1 MARYK
6 RIWCLFLVFALLLGL
21 TATAMA
27 APTPT
32 VSISSA
38 EAKPGDTVTLT
49 VSIENNPGIA
59 AAILYIYY
67 DTDVFELEEIYAMG
81 EFAKRGGL
89 LENTIAVAAANG
101 RYDGPY
107 GKDGALGYWY
117 NKSGCNTSGDGVMM
131 AIVLRVN
138 ANASNG
144 AYEIGL
150 GYSTKDVCNED
161 GDKVALMTQGGTIT
175 ISGGTSQGGQTG
187 NTGSTGQ
194 IGGTTQPEKPTF
206 YDVSGNWAE
215 DYIYEVASQGLIVG
229 YQGLYRPND
238 SMTRAEFVNILW
250 RACGSPAPKTQPTFK
265 DLDPNQKWYWDG
277 IAWAAENKVM
287 VGLSTE
293 KFDPSGSVTREQLVS
308 VLHRLA
314 GSPVG
319 MEAMFT
325 GVYDASFADS
335 GKISSWAKNSVYWS
349 VYNEILCGESAVELK
364 NTLAPTSAATRA
376 QIAVMLVR
384 YLED

>member
-1 MARYK
+1 
-6 RIWCLFLVFALLLGL
+6 
-21 TATAMA
+21 
-27 APTPT
+27 
-32 VSISSA
+32 
-38 EAKPGDTVTLT
+38 
-49 VSIENNPGIA
+49 
-59 AAILYIYY
+59 
-67 DTDVFELEEIYAMG
+67 
-81 EFAKRGGL
+81 
-89 LENTIAVAAANG
+89 
-101 RYDGPY
+101 
-107 GKDGALGYWY
+107 
-117 NKSGCNTSGDGVMM
+117 
-131 AIVLRVN
+131 
-138 ANASNG
+138 
-144 AYEIGL
+144 
-150 GYSTKDVCNED
+150 
-161 GDKVALMTQGGTIT
+161 
-175 ISGGTSQGGQTG
+175 
-187 NTGSTGQ
+187 
-194 IGGTTQPEKPTF
+194 
-206 YDVSGNWAE
+206 
-215 DYIYEVASQGLIVG
+215 
-229 YQGLYRPND
+229 
-238 SMTRAEFVNILW
+238 MTRAEFVNILW